1 MKRNVKVA
9 FCALMAA
16 LSTVFMLLS
25 YFPYFTYAVPA
36 FSGLLIMVVL
46 IEVGGKWPIITYIVT
61 SVLVFMFAETEAK
74 LMYILLFGYYPAVK
88 AYIERIGNRFLQYL
102 IKFAVFNEAVIV
114 LYGVLAKVL
123 GLDIIWQGE
132 YGYLTAIAFLVLGNI
147 TFWLYDKVLVRM
159 AAVYLSRIH
168 PAVAKIFKNR

>member
-36 FSGLLIMVVL
+36 FSGLLIMIVL
-46 IEVGGKWPIITYIVT
+46 IEVGGKWPIITYIVS
-61 SVLVFMFAETEAK
+61 SVLVFLFAETEAK
-74 LMYILLFGYYPAVK
+74 LMYILLFGYYPAIK
-88 AYIERIGNRFLQYL
+88 AYIERIGNRALQFL
-102 IKFAVFNEAVIV
+102 IKFGVFNAAIII
-114 LYGVLAKVL
+114 LYGLLSKIF
-123 GLDIIWQGE
+123 GLDIIWQGK
-132 YGYLTAIAFLVLGNI
+132 YGYLTAAAFLVLGDI
-147 TFWLYDKVLVRM
+147 TFWLYDRVLVRL